1 MDKIFV
7 DSDIIIDFFANRE
20 PFANAAAVIFD
31 LGSKGKIKIYV
42 SAMSICNIYYLL
54 RKEIGHKSAIKV
66 IDLLIDLVDVI
77 STTKTH
83 IKESINSNFK
93 DFEDGVQ
100 HFSALELKGMSAIL
114 TRNLKDYK
122 NSKIAV
128 FTAEN
133 YVKLV
138 AN

>member
-1 MDKIFV
+1 MDKVFV

-31 LGSKGKIKIYV
+31 LGAKDKIKIYV

-54 RKEIGHKSAIKV
+54 RKEVGHTSAIKV
-66 IDLLIDLVDVI
+66 IDLLLDLADVI
-77 STTKTH
+77 ATTKSH
-83 IKESINSNFK
+83 IKNSIKSDFK

-100 HFSALELKGMSAIL
+100 HFSAYEIKGMSAIL

-122 NSKIAV
+122 SSKIAV

-133 YVKLV
+133 YIKLV
-138 AN
+138 NN